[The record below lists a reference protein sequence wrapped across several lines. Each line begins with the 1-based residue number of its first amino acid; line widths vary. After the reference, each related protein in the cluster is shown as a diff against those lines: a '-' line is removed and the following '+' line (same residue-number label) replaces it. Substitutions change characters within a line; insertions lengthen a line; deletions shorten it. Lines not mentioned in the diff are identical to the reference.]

1 METFYL
7 LIVIVLFVLA
17 ISDLIVG
24 VSNDAVNFL
33 NSAVGAKA
41 ARLFIIMIIAS
52 AGVVIGATFSSG
64 LMEVARK
71 GIFHPEMFIFSEI
84 MVIFLAVMLTD
95 IILLDFF
102 NTIGL
107 PTSTTV
113 SIVFELLGSAVAVS
127 IIKISYNNDTL
138 LDLGN
143 YINTDK
149 AMAIIAGILLS
160 VFIAFFIGALV
171 QYLTRLLFTFRFK
184 RNLKYFGSLWGGLAI
199 SAITY
204 FMLIKGAKG
213 ASFIPESTAY
223 WINTHKGIIVLYSFI
238 GWVVILQLGQWLFK
252 LNIPRM
258 IVLVGTFALAMA
270 FAGNDLVNFIG
281 VPLAGLSSYQE
292 YLKQGT
298 DEFMMTALSQPVRSN
313 TFLLLIA
320 GIIMIVTLWTS
331 RKARKVVSTTVD
343 LSRQGEGEER
353 FGSTVL
359 SRSIVTGAMIISNG
373 IKKIIPVS
381 VQGKI
386 EKRFRNPEP
395 ERNLLDPDKP
405 AFDMMR
411 AAVNLVIASILIA
424 IGTSL
429 KLPLSTTYVT
439 FMVAMGTS
447 LADRA
452 WGRESAVYRITGVF
466 TVIGGWFMTALIAFL
481 VAATFATILFFG
493 SIYALIGLVLV
504 AFAFVVRTHFF
515 FNKQEKLKKEKARIE
530 KHGEELDSEKIKAR
544 MNNEVAEIISVI
556 PPSFRNVADGLL
568 NEDKQKLKRNL
579 KKIEALDK
587 KTRYLKDD
595 IHYTIEHL
603 SEDSMG
609 TSHFYIRTLDILR
622 ELAVC
627 LKFIAKPSF
636 EHINNH
642 HRGIT
647 QEQHADLI
655 KLSES
660 ISTYFNTL
668 SEKYSLNDIKGIL
681 EVREKSHALLAL
693 NEELR
698 KKQIKRIREHDVNTK
713 NSLLYLNVLAEAKNL
728 ILYTNNLI
736 NIQQEFITFE
746 K

>member
-7 LIVIVLFVLA
+7 LIVIVLFILA

-41 ARLFIIMIIAS
+41 GKLFLIMVIAS

-71 GIFHPEMFIFSEI
+71 GIFRPEMFIFGEI

-127 IIKISYNNDTL
+127 IIKISTNHHTL

-149 AMAIIAGILLS
+149 ALAIIAGILLS
-160 VFIAFFIGALV
+160 VFIAFIIGALV

-184 RNLKYFGSLWGGLAI
+184 KNLKYFGSIWGGLAI

-213 ASFIPESTAY
+213 ASFIPEDTAY
-223 WINTHKGIIVLYSFI
+223 WINTHKGIIILWSFGI
-238 GWVVILQLGQWLFK
+238 WVILLQVGRWLFN
-252 LNIPRM
+252 LNIPRL

-292 YLKQGT
+292 YMKQGT
-298 DEFMMTALSQPVRSN
+298 DDFMMTALSEPVRSN
-313 TFLLLIA
+313 TLLLLLA

-331 RKARKVVSTTVD
+331 KKARKVVSTTVN

-353 FGSTVL
+353 FNSTAL
-359 SRSIVTGAMIISNG
+359 SRAMVTAAISVNKA
-373 IKKIIPVS
+373 INKIIPVS
-381 VQGKI
+381 IQQKI
-386 EKRFRNPEP
+386 EERFQNPEP
-395 ERNLLDPDKP
+395 ETGQLNPDKP
-405 AFDMMR
+405 AFDMIR
-411 AAVNLVIASILIA
+411 AAVNLIIASILIA
-424 IGTSL
+424 FGTSL

-481 VAATFATILFFG
+481 VAGVFATILYFG
-493 SIYALIGLVLV
+493 SIYALIILVLL
-504 AFAFVVRTHFF
+504 ALFFVIRTHFF
-515 FNKQEKLKKEKARIE
+515 FKKQENIKKEKTRIE
-530 KHGEELDSEKIKAR
+530 KHDETFDARKIKERTDSAVADIVSIIPLSF
-544 MNNEVAEIISVI
+544 NEVVE
-556 PPSFRNVADGLL
+556 GLWKENKSQL
-568 NEDKQKLKRNL
+568 RKNLDKVNG
-579 KKIEALDK
+579 LDK

-595 IHYTIEHL
+595 IHYTIENL
-603 SEDSMG
+603 KDDS
-609 TSHFYIRTLDILR
+609 TSTGHIYVRTLDFLR

-627 LKFIAKPSF
+627 LKFISEPSF
-636 EHINNH
+636 DHINNH
-642 HRGIT
+642 HKGI
-647 QEQHADLI
+647 
-655 KLSES
+655 SES
-660 ISTYFNTL
+660 QYKDLLKLTEAITEYFTTL
-668 SEKYSLNDIKGIL
+668 SEKYRKGDIEGIL
-681 EVREKSHALLAL
+681 RVHEMSGPLLEL

-698 KKQIKRIREHDVNTK
+698 KVQIERIRKHKVNTK
-713 NSLLYLNVLAEAKNL
+713 NSLLYLNILAETKNL
-728 ILYTNNLI
+728 VLYTNNLI
-736 NIQQEFITFE
+736 NIQKEFTS
-746 K
+746 KV

>member
-7 LIVIVLFVLA
+7 LIVIVLFALA

-41 ARLFIIMIIAS
+41 GKLFLIMVIAS

-71 GIFHPEMFIFSEI
+71 GIFHPEMFIFGEI

-127 IIKISYNNDTL
+127 IIKISANHHTL

-149 AMAIIAGILLS
+149 ALAIIAGILLS
-160 VFIAFFIGALV
+160 VFIAFIVGAIV
-171 QYLTRLLFTFRFK
+171 QYLTRLLFTFKFK
-184 RNLKYFGSLWGGLAI
+184 KTLKYFGSIWGGLAI

-213 ASFIPESTAY
+213 ASFIPEDAAY
-223 WINTHKGIIVLYSFI
+223 WINSHKGTIVLWSF
-238 GWVVILQLGQWLFK
+238 GAWVILLQAGKWLFN
-252 LNIPRM
+252 LDIPRL

-292 YLKQGT
+292 YLQQGT
-298 DEFMMTALSQPVRSN
+298 DDFMMTALGEPVRSN
-313 TFLLLIA
+313 TLLLLLA
-320 GIIMIVTLWTS
+320 GIIMIITLWTS
-331 RKARKVVSTTVD
+331 KKARKVVSTTVD

-353 FGSTVL
+353 FGSSVF
-359 SRSIVTGAMIISNG
+359 SRAIVTAAISVNNT
-373 IKKIIPVS
+373 INKLIPVS
-381 VQGKI
+381 VQEKI
-386 EKRFRNPEP
+386 ERRFQNPETDTTLIDT
-395 ERNLLDPDKP
+395 EKP

-424 IGTSL
+424 FGTSL

-466 TVIGGWFMTALIAFL
+466 TVIGGWFMTALTAFL
-481 VAATFATILFFG
+481 VAGIFATILYFG
-493 SIYALIGLVLV
+493 NIYALIGLVLV
-504 AFAFVVRTHFF
+504 ALFFVIRTHFF
-515 FNKQEKLKKEKARIE
+515 FKKQEGIKKEKALIE
-530 KHGEELDSEKIKAR
+530 KHDEILDSNKIKERSDNA
-544 MNNEVAEIISVI
+544 VADIISMI
-556 PPSFRNVADGLL
+556 PVSFREVVEGLWKE
-568 NEDKQKLKRNL
+568 NKGQLKKNL
-579 KKIEALDK
+579 KKVKALDK

-595 IHYTIEHL
+595 IHYTIENL
-603 SEDSMG
+603 TDDSITTG
-609 TSHFYIRTLDILR
+609 HFYVRTLDFLR

-627 LKFIAKPSF
+627 LKFISEPSYD
-636 EHINNH
+636 HINNH
-642 HRGIT
+642 HKGIT
-647 QEQHADLI
+647 ESQYEDLL
-655 KLSES
+655 KLSDAF
-660 ISTYFNTL
+660 TAYYNTL
-668 SEKYSLNDIKGIL
+668 SEKYSKGDIEGIL
-681 EVREKSHALLAL
+681 KVRETSRSLLEL
-693 NEELR
+693 NEKLR
-698 KKQIKRIREHDVNTK
+698 KSQIERIREHLVNTK
-713 NSLLYLNVLAEAKNL
+713 NSLLYLNLLAEAKNL
-728 ILYTNNLI
+728 VLYTNNLI
-736 NIQQEFITFE
+736 NIQREFE
-746 K
+746 NQN